1 MVIHGMTLRFIIWEN
16 GRVMVLSCKLKK
28 KGREGFGIQGVY
40 EFSYEQ
46 FQFEM
51 AIRISIGCL
60 GPPLCLTSIHDNWK
74 NNSLD

>member
-1 MVIHGMTLRFIIWEN
+1 MVIHGMTSRFIIWEN

-46 FQFEM
+46 VV
-51 AIRISIGCL
+51 SNG
-60 GPPLCLTSIHDNWK
+60 N
-74 NNSLD
+74 